1 MINGSSKSSLFL
13 MELIMSILFFCLAA
27 AVCVQMFVKSHTLS
41 ETSLTLN
48 HSIVWAESLSD
59 AFYACEGNLEAM
71 SEIFDVP
78 VFDRDAQTIALC
90 YDRDFNPVSS
100 KDEATY
106 VAEAVLI
113 EEESS
118 KLMLLD
124 IQCIDLERESKIY
137 TLSVKYYPQKE
148 ISD

>member
-13 MELIMSILFFCLAA
+13 MELIMSTLFFCLAA
-27 AVCVQMFVKSHTLS
+27 AVCIQMFVKSHTLS

-59 AFYACEGNLEAM
+59 TFYACEGSLEDM
-71 SEIFDVP
+71 SETFDLP
-78 VFDRDAQTIALC
+78 VYDKDAQTLTLC
-90 YDRDFNPVSS
+90 YNRDFNPVSS
-100 KDEATY
+100 KDEAAY
-106 VAEAVLI
+106 IAEAVLS
-113 EEESS
+113 EDETAN
-118 KLMLLD
+118 LLLLD
-124 IQCIDLERESKIY
+124 IQCIDLERESQIY